1 MCLASF
7 HIYGGQRGEAKV
19 GEEPA
24 RSSGASAVQRL
35 VHFAK
40 KGALPRVEVDAG
52 YLITIEETSPGAAFK
67 SCVAHLRDSMVWSSQ
82 CWTREGI
89 RNGCLKAQQGA
100 CHDPI
105 KRVEIARRCLAG
117 RRRPRKAAIEQIHA
131 RLGHRR
137 GHRPPALHPFYQ
149 VT

>member
-52 YLITIEETSPGAAFK
+52 YLITIED
-67 SCVAHLRDSMVWSSQ
+67 VARCCLQELRGKPTRLNDMVF
-82 CWTREGI
+82 TM
-89 RNGCLKAQQGA
+89 L
-100 CHDPI
+100 D
-105 KRVEIARRCLAG
+105 
-117 RRRPRKAAIEQIHA
+117 
-131 RLGHRR
+131 
-137 GHRPPALHPFYQ
+137 
-149 VT
+149 T